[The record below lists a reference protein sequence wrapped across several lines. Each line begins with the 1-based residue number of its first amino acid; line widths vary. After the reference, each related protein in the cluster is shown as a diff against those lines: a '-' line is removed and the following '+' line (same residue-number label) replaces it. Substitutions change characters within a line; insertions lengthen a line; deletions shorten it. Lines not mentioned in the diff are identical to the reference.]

1 MLSDARLCCIHNI
14 IMPASNRTT
23 KVSILQC
30 ELYLFP
36 LFAQQIIGLVTW
48 QTNKLKQ
55 LQVKAMTY
63 NRAFKI
69 FVILAP
75 IAMIVVAMSAISSTE
90 VKGQYIGSTNSAA
103 TQPQQQIKVSIVSG
117 ASTLADKAYSPN
129 PVNAKA
135 GDTVAW
141 TNDDTL
147 FHTVTSGSPS
157 SGGETGK
164 AFDSG
169 LSGTTALTTKG
180 KTFSHKFTE
189 KGEFPYFCQL
199 HPTMTGKVVVS

>member
-1 MLSDARLCCIHNI
+1 
-14 IMPASNRTT
+14 
-23 KVSILQC
+23 
-30 ELYLFP
+30 LYLFP
-36 LFAQQIIGLVTW
+36 LFAQQIIGLVAW
-48 QTNKLKQ
+48 QSNKLKQ

-69 FVILAP
+69 FAILAP
-75 IAMIVVAMSAISSTE
+75 IAMIVVAMSAISSAE
-90 VKGQYIGSTNSAA
+90 VAGQYSGSTNSAA
-103 TQPQQQIKVSIVSG
+103 TQSQQQIKVSIVSG

-135 GDTVAW
+135 GDTVTW